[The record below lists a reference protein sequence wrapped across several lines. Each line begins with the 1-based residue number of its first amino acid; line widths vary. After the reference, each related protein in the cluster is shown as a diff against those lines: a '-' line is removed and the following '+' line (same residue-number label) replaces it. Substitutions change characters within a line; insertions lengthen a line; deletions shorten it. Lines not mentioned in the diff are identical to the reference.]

1 MPQTYDRFAKFY
13 DAAFSPLESLYLD
26 GLRRQVLAEL
36 PAEGRLLEIG
46 AGTGVNFKYYPSCKH
61 AVASEIS
68 LKMID
73 IARTKTDFIDILQ
86 ADAQTL
92 PFPANH
98 FDAAFAT
105 LVFCSVPDP
114 ARGFSEI
121 HRVLKPG
128 GRLIL
133 IEHVRPDGLL
143 GYVFDA
149 LNVLTVALIDDHF
162 NRRTAH
168 SVEQAGFVHIVV
180 EKRLAGILNIITAE
194 RPHSDANRH
203 G

>member
-1 MPQTYDRFAKFY
+1 MPQTYDRLARFY
-13 DAAFSPLESLYLD
+13 DAAFSPLERFYLD
-26 GLRRQVLAEL
+26 NLRKRVLAEL
-36 PAEGRLLEIG
+36 PNDGRVLEIG
-46 AGTGVNFKYYPSCKH
+46 AGTGVNFKYYPSCRH

-73 IARTKTDFIDILQ
+73 IARGKSDKIDILQ

-114 ARGFSEI
+114 AKGFAEI
-121 HRVLKPG
+121 LRVLKPG
-128 GRLIL
+128 GKLIL
-133 IEHVRPDGLL
+133 IEHVRPEGLL

-149 LNVLTVALIDDHF
+149 LNILTTALIDDHF
-162 NRRTAH
+162 NRRTAEA
-168 SVEQAGFVHIVV
+168 VAAAGLGITAV
-180 EKRLAGILNIITAE
+180 EKRLAGILNVIMATKTE
-194 RPHSDANRH
+194 SSQPRV
-203 G
+203 